1 MKKLN
6 WRQLNHVLNTKT
18 EAEVLDML
26 TAEVENDSR
35 ITVLERLHQRYNS
48 LRVAR
53 ERIELLGKAR
63 ND

>member
-1 MKKLN
+1 
-6 WRQLNHVLNTKT
+6 
-18 EAEVLDML
+18 ML
-26 TAEVENDSR
+26 TAEMDCDSR

-63 ND
+63 NV

>member
-6 WRQLNHVLNTKT
+6 WRQLNHILNTKT

-63 ND
+63 NV